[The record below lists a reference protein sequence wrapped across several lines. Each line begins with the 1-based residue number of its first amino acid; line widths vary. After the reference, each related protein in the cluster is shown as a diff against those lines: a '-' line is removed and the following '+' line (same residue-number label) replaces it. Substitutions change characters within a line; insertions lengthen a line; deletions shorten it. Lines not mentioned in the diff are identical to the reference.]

1 MISIRSHL
9 LATLLPAFAAIS
21 IAAGFGVYYST
32 KAELGARLDTRLA
45 NYAVDLRFT
54 PPQPEREGGGGGMR
68 NRFNTGER
76 ETKRPRMS
84 EFMDPDR
91 SKASLMQLS
100 STLFTNLPST
110 VYCEISMGSR
120 DTIVRTA
127 NLENNQISRPPTIGD
142 EAVFYDATL
151 ANGVRL
157 RAWASKLSIVRDTRH
172 PLVILAVSR
181 DEIDVTLARLASILI
196 GGGIA
201 CCLILSLLL
210 IISLR
215 VSLRPLSRLGEQAA
229 TMDAESLHERFS
241 EESAPAD
248 IRPIVERLN
257 SLMAKLE
264 ESFARERRFSGD
276 LAHELRTPLAAIRTT
291 SEVAIKWPDQSSA
304 EDFEEIHKLS
314 SGLQQTLD
322 SLLLLSRMES
332 SAAAKA
338 KEPVEPATIADEC
351 RALHAPRAEERGLR
365 IEFDS
370 SQAAGLETD
379 PRMLRIIMANL
390 IGNAVEYAPEGS
402 AITIAVGGEA
412 LFQCANDAPNLAQD
426 DVPRLFE
433 RMWRKDAARTESGH
447 AGLGLSIAKA
457 CADTLGFDLVAEL
470 DDGGRLSICLNP

>member
-1 MISIRSHL
+1 MISIRFHL

-54 PPQPEREGGGGGMR
+54 PPQPERDGGGGMR
-68 NRFNTGER
+68 NRFNAGER
-76 ETKRPRMS
+76 DTKRPRMS
-84 EFMDPDR
+84 EFMETGR
-91 SKASLMQLS
+91 SRAGLMQLS
-100 STLFTNLPST
+100 ATLFTNLPST

-120 DTIVRTA
+120 DTIVKTD
-127 NLENNQISRPPTIGD
+127 NLENNQISRPPPIGD
-142 EAVFYDATL
+142 EPVFYDATL
-151 ANGVRL
+151 ANGVQL

-210 IISLR
+210 IVSLR
-215 VSLRPLSRLGEQAA
+215 VSLRPLSKLGEQAA

-241 EESAPAD
+241 EESAPSD
-248 IRPIVERLN
+248 IRPIIGRLN
-257 SLMAKLE
+257 DLMAKLE

-291 SEVAIKWPDQSSA
+291 SEVALKWPDQASA

-332 SAAAKA
+332 SAAEKA
-338 KEPVEPATIADEC
+338 RESVDPATIAEEC
-351 RALHAPRAEERGLR
+351 RALHAPRAAEHGLR

-402 AITIAVGGEA
+402 VVTIAVGGAA
-412 LFQCANDAPNLAQD
+412 LFQCANDAPNLAPD

-433 RMWRKDAARTESGH
+433 RMWRKDKARTESGH

-457 CADTLGFDLVAEL
+457 CADTLGFELVAEL
-470 DDGGRLSICLNP
+470 DDGGRLHIALRS